1 MIWSENGFIFTDIV
15 LTKSKIKDEENFG
28 RMEKL
33 MAAAK
38 QPLMLPHCH
47 LTPELFI
54 KDFKGKILYIY
65 RDVRA
70 CAASAYPF
78 MKGIEMLKPILDP
91 YISSKLVIKLN
102 FPNFP
107 KKF

>member
-1 MIWSENGFIFTDIV
+1 
-15 LTKSKIKDEENFG
+15 
-28 RMEKL
+28 
-33 MAAAK
+33 MAEAK

-78 MKGIEMLKPILDP
+78 MKGIEMFKPILDP
-91 YISSKLVIKLN
+91 YVSTRKVNTLN
-102 FPNFP
+102 FRKKNF
-107 KKF
+107 